1 MRVKYEA
8 CVNRA
13 RHNLKH
19 VRNLKRVS
27 ERTLTLEL
35 DVLASCVLVK
45 TASCVPVK
53 TASCV
58 LTG

>member
-35 DVLASCVLVK
+35 AMY
-45 TASCVPVK
+45 
-53 TASCV
+53 
-58 LTG
+58 